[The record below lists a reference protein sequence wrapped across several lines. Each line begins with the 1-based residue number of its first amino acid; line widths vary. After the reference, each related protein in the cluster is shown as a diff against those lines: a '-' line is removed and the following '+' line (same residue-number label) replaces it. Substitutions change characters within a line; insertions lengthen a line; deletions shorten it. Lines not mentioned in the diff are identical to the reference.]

1 MSAAAR
7 ARRAIVARVTFP
19 LEALSVAVTARAE
32 TWARLEIRW
41 HARPI
46 QPNYGKPV
54 VSADFE
60 SSAWLAQVTIW
71 LSGEADLD
79 TVRLADDRIVNKH
92 YELTGYGD
100 LEVMLDEFVGLLI
113 DDRIPGA
120 AFVAQWPGTAA

>member
-7 ARRAIVARVTFP
+7 VRRAIVARVTFP

-79 TVRLADDRIVNKH
+79 TVAW
-92 YELTGYGD
+92 LTTGSSTSTTN
-100 LEVMLDEFVGLLI
+100 L
-113 DDRIPGA
+113 PA
-120 AFVAQWPGTAA
+120 TAISK

>member
-1 MSAAAR
+1 M
-7 ARRAIVARVTFP
+7 TFP

-32 TWARLEIRW
+32 TWARLKMRW

-54 VSADFE
+54 VSVDFE

-120 AFVAQWPGTAA
+120 AFVAQWPGTTA